1 MSFPKRTPSS
11 AEANIRNG
19 ARAHTVYKL
28 QNGTRVP
35 GVTTILGVLS
45 KPALVPWAN
54 RMGLQGIDTTK
65 YVDALAAVGTA
76 AHAACIADLRGED
89 VDAVFKPLGADTRTL
104 AENCYLSFCSWL
116 KNHIVEPIALEL
128 PLVSEKY
135 GYGGTLDILARVDG
149 RIEIVDL
156 KTGKAIYPDYFRQ
169 VAGYWNLVIENGIVS
184 DPIDQFRILNIP
196 RAETEA
202 FDEKIKASLRT
213 QWDIFVRCLDV
224 YKLMKLEGA
233 E

>member
-1 MSFPKRTPSS
+1 MSASKMPS
-11 AEANIRNG
+11 AESNL
-19 ARAHTVYKL
+19 RAASRTHTIYKL
-28 QNGTRVP
+28 RDGTRVP
-35 GVTTILGVLS
+35 GVTTILGVLN

-54 RMGLQGIDTTK
+54 RLGLQGIDSTK
-65 YVDALAAVGTA
+65 YVDALAGVGTA

-89 VDAVFKPLGADTRTL
+89 VDAVFAPLAADTRAL

-116 KNHIVEPIALEL
+116 KEHKVEPIATEL

-135 GYGGTLDILARVDG
+135 RYGGTLDILARVDG

-184 DPIDQFRILNIP
+184 DPIDQFRILKIP
-196 RAETEA
+196 RAESEA
-202 FDEKIKASLRT
+202 FDEKVKVSLRT

-224 YKLMKLEGA
+224 YNLFKLEGA

>member
-1 MSFPKRTPSS
+1 MSAAKLPS
-11 AEANIRNG
+11 AETSLRNG

-28 QNGTRVP
+28 ANGTRVP
-35 GVTTILGVLS
+35 GVTTILGVLA
-45 KPALVPWAN
+45 KPALIKWAN
-54 RMGLQGIDTTK
+54 NLGLQGIDSVK
-65 YVDALAAVGTA
+65 YVDALACVGTA

-89 VDAVFKPLGADTRTL
+89 VDSVFAPLGKDTRAL

-116 KNHIVEPIALEL
+116 KKHKVEPIATEL

-149 RIEIVDL
+149 KIEIVDL

-169 VAGYWNLVIENGIVS
+169 VAGYWNLVVENGIVEV
-184 DPIDQFRILNIP
+184 PVDQFRILNIP
-196 RAETEA
+196 RAESEA

-224 YKLMKLEGA
+224 YNLFKLEGA